1 MPPVEIMNENVVTR
15 VAKLPLVSS
24 TYGMVSSLYSS
35 TKDNHPTIK
44 SVCEAAEMGVKMITS
59 AALTSASPII
69 GKLEPQICL
78 ANDLACKSLD
88 KIEKTLP
95 ILQQPSGQLVS
106 SAKDQVT
113 ETVNGAKETMSN
125 VMVRTRGVVQ
135 ESVEKTKMVV
145 TGGVHTMMESK
156 VAKLVSSGVY
166 NALSTSEILVD
177 RYLPAP
183 EDSQEQKIN
192 MTTGF
197 VDQTDEPSYYVRL
210 GSISTKLRQR
220 VYQKA
225 ISKVHDAK
233 KNSQE
238 SISKLNHTMDLIE
251 YTRKNIDGANQ
262 KVTEKLS
269 VLMGW
274 KSTSRSD
281 CDTENKAELIESR
294 TLAIARNMTQQLQT
308 TCLTL
313 VSNLQGL
320 PQNIQAQTLS
330 IGHMAMDVY
339 TRFNSAAA
347 LSDLS
352 DTVLIN
358 TRVQLK
364 RMRDSI
370 DNVMDYLVNNT
381 PLNWLVGP
389 FYPHT
394 EPSSKPRSQ
403 SSEESSVHPEV
414 EMQLID

>member
-156 VAKLVSSGVY
+156 MAKLVSSGVY
-166 NALSTSEILVD
+166 NALSTSEILVE

-197 VDQTDEPSYYVRL
+197 ADQTDEPSYYVRL

-274 KSTSRSD
+274 KSTSQSD

-320 PQNIQAQTLS
+320 PQNIQEQTLS

-352 DTVLIN
+352 DTVLLN

-394 EPSSKPRSQ
+394 EPTSKPRSQ